1 VVELL
6 PPPDAAAAAAPTP
19 TATAAPMPSA
29 VPTPVDVPTPAPAA
43 EPPAAPPSGI
53 DMSSLNSPAG
63 AEPGGIVLGRRFGP
77 AENAVCPAEDL
88 SLF

>member
-1 VVELL
+1 
-6 PPPDAAAAAAPTP
+6 
-19 TATAAPMPSA
+19 
-29 VPTPVDVPTPAPAA
+29 
-43 EPPAAPPSGI
+43 
-53 DMSSLNSPAG
+53 MSSLNSPAG